1 MEAGVVVACRLLPAL
16 ASEVEQLAT
25 INESFR
31 DLCEDLA
38 AAEHVLSKL
47 VRMSDA
53 AADQRLA
60 ECEDWIVS
68 LTAEI
73 KDAVRRAKSQ
83 PRIKAPS
90 GRFGSGR

>member
-1 MEAGVVVACRLLPAL
+1 MEAGVVVACRLLPAI
-16 ASEVEQLAT
+16 ASEIEKMART
-25 INESFR
+25 NESFH

-38 AAEHVLSKL
+38 AAEHALSKL

-53 AADQRLA
+53 AADQRLD

-68 LTAEI
+68 LTSEI

>member
-1 MEAGVVVACRLLPAL
+1 MEVGVVVACRLLPAI
-16 ASEVEQLAT
+16 ASEVEQLAR

-38 AAEHVLSKL
+38 AAEHALSRLVL
-47 VRMSDA
+47 MPDA
-53 AADQRLA
+53 SADQRLA

-73 KDAVRRAKSQ
+73 KDAVRRAEAS
-83 PRIKAPS
+83 ASDVTPS
-90 GRFGSGR
+90 GRVGSGR

>member
-1 MEAGVVVACRLLPAL
+1 MEAGVVVACRLLPAI
-16 ASEVEQLAT
+16 ASEVEQLAR

-38 AAEHVLSKL
+38 EAEHALSRL
-47 VRMSDA
+47 VRMPDA
-53 AADQRLA
+53 TADLRLA

-73 KDAVRRAKSQ
+73 KDAVQRAEVST
-83 PRIKAPS
+83 RIKTPS
-90 GRFGSGR
+90 GRVGSGR

>member
-16 ASEVEQLAT
+16 ASKIEQMART
-25 INESFR
+25 DESFH

-38 AAEHVLSKL
+38 EAEHALSRLVLTP
-47 VRMSDA
+47 DA
-53 AADQRLA
+53 TADQRLA

-73 KDAVRRAKSQ
+73 KDAVRRREPQ
-83 PRIKAPS
+83 PRIKTPS
-90 GRFGSGR
+90 GRVGSGR